1 MVEEKIF
8 TLSWDNCDL
17 ILESGDRCKR
27 YHKCGISVMY
37 FQFRRFYHYSLL
49 LRCLLDHMDRES
61 WLADPVI
68 YKHWILA
75 SRNWT
80 IGQ

>member
-1 MVEEKIF
+1 MKAFYSFV
-8 TLSWDNCDL
+8 
-17 ILESGDRCKR
+17 
-27 YHKCGISVMY
+27 SVLFVAM
-37 FQFRRFYHYSLL
+37 LL
-49 LRCLLDHMDRES
+49 KCLLDHMDRES

-80 IGQ
+80 TIGQ